1 MHHFIRCL
9 ILFFLF
15 SSQPVAATPDYR
27 QHVPSELEPWVDWVL
42 WEHKE
47 LACPVSY
54 QGENRYC
61 TWPGGL
67 HFQLTDSGGRF
78 TQTITVYKKGT
89 VLLPGGT
96 GRWPE
101 NVLVDGSPVAVLSQ
115 HDMPA
120 IDLHPG
126 SYQIEGGFAWHS
138 LPESLLLPDTAGI
151 VLLELNGINIKYP
164 LIKDGRI
171 WLGASTNQSAARRP
185 MDKLS
190 LVVTRKLRDGH
201 PFEITTLMMLQ
212 VSGQQREV
220 VLGSPLLD
228 DFVPLRVRSKL
239 PARLG
244 SDGKLRVQVKPG
256 QWQLEV
262 DAYHPGNLQQLGS
275 PGQASP
281 WPKEEVWAFEARPE
295 VRLVEIANGVQVDP
309 RQTRLPE
316 HWRQLP
322 AYLVKP
328 DETLQIRV
336 IRRGDPVPDP
346 DNLRLKRTLW
356 LDFSGLGYTMQDQ
369 LQGKMTSGWRLSVDP
384 DIELGRVAL
393 NGKPQFITRMDEKR
407 PGVEVRRGAID
418 LHAESRLNRSD
429 EIPVTGWGRDLQQ
442 VSADLNLPPGWKLL
456 ATTGVDVEHAS
467 WVKQWSLYDLFVVFI
482 VAFGVGRLWGWRW
495 AAVALITL
503 GLIWHEPGAPRGIWF
518 YLLVVA
524 ALGRVISEGRMAYL
538 LRSAWLGGLVVLALI
553 VLPFAIDQARTG
565 LYPQLQLTAPQYPVS
580 IPAPTPAPPPM
591 REMSDA
597 PAPMVDGMAIKRKAH
612 KAREAVGGLA
622 SSVQSYREPKSKTSK
637 QWLPDKNAQV
647 QTGPGLPD
655 WKWRR
660 ISLRWDG
667 PVTQSQQ
674 MQLLLAG
681 PKTNM
686 ALNFLRILLT
696 ALLAWLFVDWAKS
709 RLRRIPGSS
718 VTSSTAGSTA
728 AVVMVIVAGFNGMQ
742 DARAV
747 DYPSSELL
755 QELEQRLIEPPEC
768 LPQCA
773 DIARMRLDIQDDNF
787 SIFMRVN
794 AAQESAAPV
803 PLGALVAVSAW
814 MDGEPSPLLRAGG
827 EHWMQIPA
835 GKHELEIIG
844 RMPDRTQLSLALPLL
859 PHQLE
864 LDVKG
869 WTVEGVNAQGVP
881 NQQLLL
887 TRVAKAG
894 TQSSDNKLT
903 PSVLPPFIRVERTLR
918 LGMEWLVENR
928 VTRLSPT
935 GVPVSIQIPLLP
947 GESVVTEGFPV
958 KQNKVLVTL
967 SPGARGTSWMSRMPQ
982 TGKITLKASSSSGW
996 IERWKVDVSP
1006 IWHVASEG
1014 IAPAHHQ
1021 QQGNWLPQYLPW
1033 PGDEVVLSIAR
1044 PEGVPGSLLTV
1055 VGSDMTVS
1063 PGKRATDTQLSLK
1076 VRASQGGRYEMT
1088 LPQQAQLQSVIID
1101 GRSQPIRQEERKVSL
1116 PLHPGEQQYLLK
1128 WREPEGI
1135 DSRWKTPQVD
1145 LGQPSVNARIK
1156 VRLAG
1161 DRWTLFAFG
1170 PRLGPAVL
1178 FWGELLVL
1186 IGIAIVLGRLKGW
1199 TPLGTG
1205 SWFLL
1210 GIGLTQVS
1218 PLSALLVV
1226 GALLVLGYRKKIDTA
1241 EMNHFNL
1248 MQVLLALLVIAGAS
1262 SLLWAVQQ
1270 GLLGVPRM
1278 QIAGNGSTASEL
1290 NWYQDRSDA
1299 LLPQASIVSLPL
1311 TVYRWLMLAWALWLA
1326 LSVLKWSQ
1334 WAWDAFTHG
1343 ERWRHVKLKLPRLNS
1358 KPKAKQ
1364 DDSIK

>member
-1 MHHFIRCL
+1 MCHFFRGVL
-9 ILFFLF
+9 LFSLFFL
-15 SSQPVAATPDYR
+15 QPAVASPDYR
-27 QHVPSELEPWVDWVL
+27 QHVPAELEPWVDWVL
-42 WEHKE
+42 WKHKE
-47 LACPVSY
+47 LACPVSF
-54 QGENRYC
+54 QSEERYC
-61 TWPGGL
+61 IWPGSL
-67 HFQLTDSGGRF
+67 QLQLTESGGRF
-78 TQTITVYKKGT
+78 TQHITVYKKSI
-89 VLLPGGT
+89 VLLPGGF

-101 NVLVDGSPVAVLSQ
+101 NVQVDGSPVAVLSRQ
-115 HDMPA
+115 DLPA
-120 IDLHPG
+120 INLYPG
-126 SYQIEGGFAWHS
+126 SYQIAGEYAWSS
-138 LPESLLLPDTAGI
+138 LPESLRLPETAGI
-151 VLLELNGINIKYP
+151 VLLELNGKNIKYP
-164 LIKDGRI
+164 LIKGGEI
-171 WLGASTNQSAARRP
+171 WLGASTKQSISKRP

-201 PFEITTLMMLQ
+201 PFEVTTLMMLQ

-220 VLGSPLLD
+220 VLGAPLLD
-228 DFVPLRVRSKL
+228 GFVPLQVRGKL

-262 DAYHPGNLQQLGS
+262 DAYNPNYVQQVALS
-275 PGQASP
+275 GQTAP
-281 WPKEEVWAFEARPE
+281 WPQEEVWAFEARPE
-295 VRLVEIANGVQVDP
+295 VRLVEISNGTQVDP
-309 RQTRLPE
+309 RQTRLPQQ
-316 HWRQLP
+316 WRQLP
-322 AYLVKP
+322 AYLLKP
-328 DETLQIRV
+328 GEALQIKV
-336 IRRGDPVPDP
+336 IRRGDPLPDP

-356 LDFSGLGYTMQDQ
+356 LDFSGQGYTMQDR

-384 DIELGRVAL
+384 DIELGRVTL
-393 NGKPQFITRMDEKR
+393 NGEPQFITRMDEDR

-418 LHAESRLNRSD
+418 LHAESRLNNSR

-442 VSADLNLPPGWKLL
+442 VSADLNLPPGWRLL

-467 WVKQWSLYDLFVVFI
+467 WLKQWSLYDLFVVFI

-495 AAVALITL
+495 AAVTLITL

-524 ALGRVISEGRMAYL
+524 ALSRVITEGKMAYL

-553 VLPFAIDQARTG
+553 VLPFTIDQARTG
-565 LYPQLQLTAPQYPVS
+565 LYPQLQLTAHQYPVS
-580 IPAPTPAPPPM
+580 MPAPAPPPI

-597 PAPMVDGMAIKRKAH
+597 PAPMPQEMVIKRKANMA
-612 KAREAVGGLA
+612 KDAIGGLT
-622 SSVQSYREPKSKTSK
+622 SSIQSYREPKSKIRK

-655 WKWRR
+655 WQWRR
-660 ISLRWDG
+660 ITLRWDG
-667 PVTQSQQ
+667 PVTRSQQ
-674 MQLLLAG
+674 MQFLLAG
-681 PKTNM
+681 PKLNM
-686 ALNFLRILLT
+686 VLNFLRILLVGF
-696 ALLAWLFVDWAKS
+696 LAWLFVDWTRS
-709 RLRRIPGSS
+709 RLRTSRSS
-718 VTSSTAGSTA
+718 GASSSASVA
-728 AVVMVIVAGFNGMQ
+728 AVVMMIATGFGGVQ
-742 DARAV
+742 DARAG

-755 QELEQRLIEPPEC
+755 EELEQRLIEPPQCE
-768 LPQCA
+768 PQCA
-773 DIARMRLDIQDDNF
+773 DIAYMRLDILDDNF
-787 SIFMRVN
+787 SIFMRVD

-803 PLGALVAVSAW
+803 PVGALVAVSAW
-814 MDGEPSPLLRAGG
+814 IDGEPSPLLRTGDQR
-827 EHWMQIPA
+827 WMQIPV

-844 RMPDRTQLSLALPLL
+844 RMPDQRQLSLALPLL
-859 PHQLE
+859 PHKLE
-864 LDVKG
+864 VSAKG
-869 WTVEGVNAQGVP
+869 WAVDGVNPQGIP
-881 NQQLLL
+881 NKQLLL
-887 TRVAKAG
+887 SRVVKDD
-894 TQSSDNKLT
+894 TQNSDNKLT
-903 PSVLPPFIRVERTLR
+903 PRVLPPFIRVERTLR
-918 LGMEWLVENR
+918 LGMEWSVETR
-928 VTRLSPT
+928 VTRLSPM

-958 KQNKVLVTL
+958 KNSSVLVTL
-967 SPGARGTSWMSRMPQ
+967 SPGARGASWKSRLAQ
-982 TGKITLKASSSSGW
+982 SDQITLTAAQSSGW

-1033 PGDEVVLSIAR
+1033 PGDEVILNITR
-1044 PEGVPGSLLTV
+1044 PEGVPGTLLTV
-1055 VGSDMTVS
+1055 VSSNMTVN
-1063 PGKRATDTQLSLK
+1063 PGKRATDTLLSLK

-1101 GRSQPIRQEERKVSL
+1101 GRSQPIRQEERKVLL
-1116 PLHPGEQQYLLK
+1116 PLHPGEQQYVLK

-1135 DSRWKTPQVD
+1135 STGWETPQVD
-1145 LGQPSVNARIK
+1145 LGHPSVNARIK
-1156 VRLAG
+1156 VKLAG

-1170 PRLGPAVL
+1170 PTLGPAVL

-1186 IGIAIVLGRLKGW
+1186 IAIAIVLGRLKQW

-1218 PLSALLVV
+1218 PASALLVV
-1226 GALLVLGYRKKIDTA
+1226 GALLALGYRRQIDTTG
-1241 EMNHFNL
+1241 MKYFNL
-1248 MQVLLALLVIAGAS
+1248 LQIALALLVIVGAS

-1278 QIAGNGSTASEL
+1278 QIGGNGSTASEL

-1299 LLPQASIVSLPL
+1299 LLPQASIISLPL
-1311 TVYRWLMLAWALWLA
+1311 SVYRWLMLAWALWLA

-1334 WAWDAFTHG
+1334 WAWSAFTHG

-1364 DDSIK
+1364 DDSKK

>member
-1 MHHFIRCL
+1 MRHFIRGL

-15 SSQPVAATPDYR
+15 SSQTVTATPDYR

-54 QGENRYC
+54 QGEERYC
-61 TWPGGL
+61 IWPGGL
-67 HFQLTDSGGRF
+67 QLQLADRGGRF
-78 TQTITVYKKGT
+78 TQNITVYKRGA
-89 VLLPGGT
+89 VWLPGGA

-101 NVLVDGSPVAVLSQ
+101 NVLVDGSPVAVFSQ
-115 HDMPA
+115 QDLPA

-126 SYQIEGGFAWHS
+126 SYQIEGGYAWNS

-151 VLLELNGINIKYP
+151 VLLELKGTSIKYP

-171 WLGASTNQSAARRP
+171 WLGASTNQSTSKRP

-190 LVVTRKLRDGH
+190 LVVNRKLRDGH

-228 DFVPLRVRSKL
+228 GFVPLRVRSKL

-262 DAYHPGNLQQLGS
+262 DAYHRGYLQQLGS
-275 PGQASP
+275 PGQAAP

-295 VRLVEIANGVQVDP
+295 VRLVEITNGVQVDP

-316 HWRQLP
+316 QWRKLP

-328 DETLQIRV
+328 DETLQIKV

-356 LDFSGLGYTMQDQ
+356 LDFSGQGYTMQDR

-393 NGKPQFITRMDEKR
+393 NGKPQFITRMEEKR

-418 LHAESRLNRSD
+418 LHAESRLNHTG

-495 AAVALITL
+495 AALTLITL

-524 ALGRVISEGRMAYL
+524 ALGRVISEGKIAYL

-553 VLPFAIDQARTG
+553 VLPFVIDQARTG

-580 IPAPTPAPPPM
+580 MPASTTPPAPMP
-591 REMSDA
+591 EMSDA
-597 PAPMVDGMAIKRKAH
+597 SAPMEEMAIKRKAH
-612 KAREAVGGLA
+612 KAKDAVGGLV
-622 SSVQSYREPKSKTSK
+622 SSIQSYREPKSKIRT
-637 QWLPDKNAQV
+637 QWLPDKNSQV

-655 WKWRR
+655 WQWRR

-674 MQLLLAG
+674 MRLLLAG
-681 PKTNM
+681 PKTSM
-686 ALNFLRILLT
+686 VLNFLRILLT
-696 ALLAWLFVDWAKS
+696 ALLAWLFVDWARS
-709 RLRRIPGSS
+709 RLRTTGSS
-718 VTSSTAGSTA
+718 GASSAASAA
-728 AVVMVIVAGFNGMQ
+728 AVVMMVVTGFGGIQ
-742 DARAV
+742 DTWAA
-747 DYPSSELL
+747 DFPSSELL

-773 DIARMRLDIQDDNF
+773 DIARMRLDIEDDHF

-794 AAQESAAPV
+794 AAQESATPV
-803 PLGALVAVSAW
+803 PVGALVAVSTW
-814 MDGEPSPLLRAGG
+814 LDGEPSPLLRAGG
-827 EHWMQIPA
+827 ERWMQIPA

-844 RMPDRTQLSLALPLL
+844 RMPDQTQLSLALPLL

-864 LDVKG
+864 LGVKG

-881 NQQLLL
+881 NKQLLL
-887 TRVAKAG
+887 TRVARADA
-894 TQSSDNKLT
+894 QSSDNKLV

-947 GESVVTEGFPV
+947 GESVVSEGFPV
-958 KQNKVLVTL
+958 KKNKVLVTL
-967 SPGARGTSWMSRMPQ
+967 SPGARGTSWMSRMAQ
-982 TGKITLKASSSSGW
+982 AEKITLTAAPSSGW

-1006 IWHVASEG
+1006 IWHMESEG

-1033 PGDEVVLSIAR
+1033 PGDQVTLNITR

-1055 VGSDMTVS
+1055 VGSNMTVS
-1063 PGKRATDTQLSLK
+1063 PGKRASDTQLNLK

-1088 LPQQAQLQSVIID
+1088 LPQQAQLQTVIID
-1101 GRSQPIRQEERKVSL
+1101 GRSQPIRQEGRSVSL

-1135 DSRWKTPQVD
+1135 HYRWKTSEVD
-1145 LGQPSVNARIK
+1145 LGHPSVNARVK

-1226 GALLVLGYRKKIDTA
+1226 GALLALGFRKQLDTTG
-1241 EMNHFNL
+1241 MKYFNL
-1248 MQVLLALLVIAGAS
+1248 MQVLLVLLVIAGAS

-1299 LLPQASIVSLPL
+1299 LLPQASIISLPL

-1326 LSVLKWSQ
+1326 LSVLKWSL

-1364 DDSIK
+1364 DDSKK

>member
-1 MHHFIRCL
+1 MGMIQMQHSIRGL

-15 SSQPVAATPDYR
+15 STQSVAASPDYR
-27 QHVPSELEPWVDWVL
+27 QHVPAELEPWVDWVL

-54 QGENRYC
+54 QGEERYC
-61 TWPGGL
+61 IWPGSL
-67 HFQLTDSGGRF
+67 QLQLTESGGRF
-78 TQTITVYKKGT
+78 TQKITVYKKDV
-89 VLLPGGT
+89 VLLPGGS

-101 NVLVDGSPVAVLSQ
+101 NVQVDASPVAVLSQ
-115 HDMPA
+115 QDLPA
-120 IDLHPG
+120 INLHPG
-126 SYQIEGGFAWHS
+126 SYQITGEYAWSS
-138 LPESLLLPDTAGI
+138 LPESLRLPETAGI
-151 VLLELNGINIKYP
+151 VLLELNGKNIKYP
-164 LIKDGRI
+164 LIKGGEI
-171 WLGASTNQSAARRP
+171 WLGASTKQSISKRP

-220 VLGSPLLD
+220 VLGTPLLD
-228 DFVPLRVRSKL
+228 GFVPLQVRGKL

-262 DAYHPGNLQQLGS
+262 DGYHPDYLQQIAL
-275 PGQASP
+275 PAQAAP
-281 WPKEEVWAFEARPE
+281 WPQEEVWAFEARPE
-295 VRLVEIANGVQVDP
+295 IRLVEITNGTQVDP

-322 AYLVKP
+322 AYLLKP
-328 DETLQIRV
+328 GEALQIKV
-336 IRRGDPVPDP
+336 IRRGDPLPDP

-356 LDFSGLGYTMQDQ
+356 LDFSGQGYTMQDR

-384 DIELGRVAL
+384 QVELGRVTL
-393 NGKPQFITRMDEKR
+393 NGEPQFITRMDENR

-418 LHAESRLNRSD
+418 LHAESRLNNNS

-442 VSADLNLPPGWKLL
+442 VSADLNLPPGWRLL

-467 WVKQWSLYDLFVVFI
+467 WLKQWSLYDLFVVFI

-495 AAVALITL
+495 AVLTLVTL

-524 ALGRVISEGRMAYL
+524 ALSRVITEGKMAYL

-565 LYPQLQLTAPQYPVS
+565 LYPQLELTTPQYPAAISV
-580 IPAPTPAPPPM
+580 PAPPPM
-591 REMSDA
+591 VEMSDEAMYEEA
-597 PAPMVDGMAIKRKAH
+597 PVKRRAKMAKDAI
-612 KAREAVGGLA
+612 GGLT
-622 SSVQSYREPKSKTSK
+622 SSIQSYREPKSKIRK
-637 QWLPDKNAQV
+637 QWMPDKNAQV

-655 WKWRR
+655 WQWRR

-667 PVTQSQQ
+667 PVTRSQQ

-681 PKTNM
+681 PKLNM
-686 ALNFLRILLT
+686 VLNFLRILLVGF
-696 ALLAWLFVDWAKS
+696 LAWLFVDWARN
-709 RLRRIPGSS
+709 RLRTTGSS
-718 VTSSTAGSTA
+718 GASSAATAA
-728 AVVMVIVAGFNGMQ
+728 AVVMMVVAGFGGMR
-742 DARAV
+742 DAMAG

-755 QELEQRLIEPPEC
+755 EELEQRLIEPPQC

-773 DIARMRLDIQDDNF
+773 DIAHMRLDILDDNF
-787 SIFMRVN
+787 SIFMRVD

-803 PLGALVAVSAW
+803 PVGALVAVSAW
-814 MDGEPSPLLRAGG
+814 IDGEPSPLLRAGG
-827 EHWMQIPA
+827 QRWMQIPA

-844 RMPDRTQLSLALPLL
+844 RMPDQRQLSLALPLL
-859 PHQLE
+859 PHKLE
-864 LDVKG
+864 VSAKG
-869 WTVEGVNAQGVP
+869 WTVDGVSPQGVP
-881 NQQLLL
+881 NKQLLL
-887 TRVAKAG
+887 SREVKAD
-894 TQSSDNKLT
+894 TQNADNKLT
-903 PSVLPPFIRVERTLR
+903 PRVLPPFLRVERTLR
-918 LGMEWLVENR
+918 LGMEWSVETH

-947 GESVVTEGFPV
+947 GESVVSEGFPV
-958 KQNKVLVTL
+958 KDNSVLVTL
-967 SPGARGTSWMSRMPQ
+967 SPGARGTSWTSRLSQ
-982 TGKITLKASSSSGW
+982 GEQITLKASQSSGW
-996 IERWKVDVSP
+996 VERWKVDVSP
-1006 IWHVASEG
+1006 IWHVTSEG

-1033 PGDEVVLSIAR
+1033 PGDEVILKVTR

-1055 VGSDMTVS
+1055 VGSNMTVS
-1063 PGKRATDTQLSLK
+1063 PGKRATDTLLSLK

-1116 PLHPGEQQYLLK
+1116 PLHPGEQQYVLK
-1128 WREPEGI
+1128 WREPTGI
-1135 DSRWKTPQVD
+1135 NTGWKTPQVD
-1145 LGQPSVNARIK
+1145 LGQPSVNTRIK
-1156 VRLAG
+1156 VKLAG

-1170 PRLGPAVL
+1170 PTLGPAVL

-1186 IGIAIVLGRLKGW
+1186 IAIAIVLGRLKQW

-1218 PLSALLVV
+1218 PASALLVV
-1226 GALLVLGYRKKIDTA
+1226 GALLALGYRKQIDTTG
-1241 EMNHFNL
+1241 MKYFNL
-1248 MQVLLALLVIAGAS
+1248 LQIALALLVIVGAS

-1299 LLPQASIVSLPL
+1299 LLPQASIISLPL

-1334 WAWDAFTHG
+1334 WAWGAFTHG
-1343 ERWRHVKLKLPRLNS
+1343 ESWRHVKLKLPRLNS

-1364 DDSIK
+1364 DDSKM

>member
-1 MHHFIRCL
+1 MGMIQMQHSIRGL

-15 SSQPVAATPDYR
+15 STQSVAASPDYR
-27 QHVPSELEPWVDWVL
+27 QHVPAELEPWVDWVL

-54 QGENRYC
+54 QGEERYC
-61 TWPGGL
+61 IWPGSL
-67 HFQLTDSGGRF
+67 QLQLTESGGRF
-78 TQTITVYKKGT
+78 TQKITVYKKDD
-89 VLLPGGT
+89 VLLPGGS

-101 NVLVDGSPVAVLSQ
+101 NVQVDASPVAVLSQ
-115 HDMPA
+115 QDLPA
-120 IDLHPG
+120 INLHPG
-126 SYQIEGGFAWHS
+126 SYQITGEYAWSS
-138 LPESLLLPDTAGI
+138 LPESLRLPETAGI
-151 VLLELNGINIKYP
+151 VLLELNGKNIKYP
-164 LIKDGRI
+164 LIKGGEI
-171 WLGASTNQSAARRP
+171 WLGASTKQSISKRP

-220 VLGSPLLD
+220 VLGTPLLD
-228 DFVPLRVRSKL
+228 GFVPLQVRGKL

-262 DAYHPGNLQQLGS
+262 DGYHPDYLQQIAL
-275 PGQASP
+275 PAQAAP
-281 WPKEEVWAFEARPE
+281 WPQEEVWAFEARPE
-295 VRLVEIANGVQVDP
+295 IRLVEITNGTQVDP

-322 AYLVKP
+322 AYLLKP
-328 DETLQIRV
+328 GEALQIKV
-336 IRRGDPVPDP
+336 IRRGDPLPDP

-356 LDFSGLGYTMQDQ
+356 LDFSGQGYTMQDR

-384 DIELGRVAL
+384 QVELGRVTL
-393 NGKPQFITRMDEKR
+393 NGEPQFITRMDENR

-418 LHAESRLNRSD
+418 LHAESRLNNNS

-442 VSADLNLPPGWKLL
+442 VSADLNLPPGWRLL

-467 WVKQWSLYDLFVVFI
+467 WLKQWSLYDLFVVFI

-495 AAVALITL
+495 AVLTLVTL

-524 ALGRVISEGRMAYL
+524 ALSRVITEGKMAYL

-565 LYPQLQLTAPQYPVS
+565 LYPQLELTTPQYPATISV
-580 IPAPTPAPPPM
+580 PAPPPM
-591 REMSDA
+591 VEMSDEAMYEEA
-597 PAPMVDGMAIKRKAH
+597 PVKRRAKMAKDAI
-612 KAREAVGGLA
+612 GGLT
-622 SSVQSYREPKSKTSK
+622 SSIQSYREPKSKIRK
-637 QWLPDKNAQV
+637 QWMPDKNAQV

-655 WKWRR
+655 WQWRR

-667 PVTQSQQ
+667 PVTRSQQ

-681 PKTNM
+681 PKLNM
-686 ALNFLRILLT
+686 VLNFLRILLVGF
-696 ALLAWLFVDWAKS
+696 LAWLFVDWARN
-709 RLRRIPGSS
+709 RLRTTGSS
-718 VTSSTAGSTA
+718 GASSAATAA
-728 AVVMVIVAGFNGMQ
+728 AVVMMVVAGFGGMR
-742 DARAV
+742 DAMAG

-755 QELEQRLIEPPEC
+755 EELEQRLIEPPEC

-773 DIARMRLDIQDDNF
+773 DIAHMRLDILDDNF
-787 SIFMRVN
+787 SIFMRVD

-803 PLGALVAVSAW
+803 PVGALVAVSAW
-814 MDGEPSPLLRAGG
+814 IDGEPSPLLRAGG
-827 EHWMQIPA
+827 QRWMQIPA

-844 RMPDRTQLSLALPLL
+844 RMPDQRQLSLALPLL
-859 PHQLE
+859 PHKLE
-864 LDVKG
+864 VSAKG
-869 WTVEGVNAQGVP
+869 WTVDGVSPQGVP
-881 NQQLLL
+881 NKQLLL
-887 TRVAKAG
+887 SREVKAD
-894 TQSSDNKLT
+894 TQNADNKLT
-903 PSVLPPFIRVERTLR
+903 PRVLPPFLRVERTLR
-918 LGMEWLVENR
+918 LGMEWSVETH

-947 GESVVTEGFPV
+947 GESVVSEGFPV
-958 KQNKVLVTL
+958 KDNSVLVTL
-967 SPGARGTSWMSRMPQ
+967 SPGARGTSWTSRLVQ
-982 TGKITLKASSSSGW
+982 SEKITLKASQSSGW

-1006 IWHVASEG
+1006 IWHVTSEG

-1033 PGDEVVLSIAR
+1033 PGDEVILNITR

-1055 VGSDMTVS
+1055 VGSNMTVS
-1063 PGKRATDTQLSLK
+1063 PGKRATDTLLSLK

-1116 PLHPGEQQYLLK
+1116 PLHPGEQQYVLK
-1128 WREPEGI
+1128 WREPTGI
-1135 DSRWKTPQVD
+1135 NTGWKTPQVD
-1145 LGQPSVNARIK
+1145 LGQPGVNTRIK
-1156 VRLAG
+1156 VKLAG

-1170 PRLGPAVL
+1170 PTLGPAVL

-1186 IGIAIVLGRLKGW
+1186 IAIAIVLGRLKQW

-1218 PLSALLVV
+1218 PASALLVV
-1226 GALLVLGYRKKIDTA
+1226 GALLALGYRKQIDTTG
-1241 EMNHFNL
+1241 MKYFNL
-1248 MQVLLALLVIAGAS
+1248 LQIALALLVIVGAS

-1299 LLPQASIVSLPL
+1299 LLPQASIISLPL
-1311 TVYRWLMLAWALWLA
+1311 SVYRWLMLAWALWLA

-1334 WAWDAFTHG
+1334 WAWGAFTHG
-1343 ERWRHVKLKLPRLNS
+1343 ESWRHVKLKLPRLNS

-1364 DDSIK
+1364 DDSKM

>member
-1 MHHFIRCL
+1 MGNIQMRHFIRGL

-15 SSQPVAATPDYR
+15 FSHAVVATPDYR
-27 QHVPSELEPWVDWVL
+27 QHVPAELEPWVDWVL
-42 WEHKE
+42 WEYKE

-54 QGENRYC
+54 QSEERYC
-61 TWPGGL
+61 IWPGSL
-67 HFQLTDSGGRF
+67 QLQLTDNGGRF
-78 TQTITVYKKGT
+78 TQKITVYKKDV
-89 VLLPGGT
+89 VLLPGGI

-101 NVLVDGSPVAVLSQ
+101 NVRVDGSPVAVLSQ
-115 HDMPA
+115 QAMPA
-120 IDLHPG
+120 INLHPG
-126 SYQIEGGFAWHS
+126 SYQIEGEYAWNS
-138 LPESLLLPDTAGI
+138 LPESLLLPETAGI
-151 VLLELNGINIKYP
+151 VLLELNGKNIKYP
-164 LIKDGRI
+164 LIKGGQI
-171 WLGASTNQSAARRP
+171 WLGASTNQSITKRP

-220 VLGSPLLD
+220 VLGTPLLD
-228 DFVPLRVRSKL
+228 GFVPLQVRGKL

-262 DAYHPGNLQQLGS
+262 DAYHPDYMEQIAL
-275 PGQASP
+275 PRQAAP
-281 WPKEEVWAFEARPE
+281 WPQEEVWAFEAQPE
-295 VRLVEIANGVQVDP
+295 IRLVEITNGIQVDP
-309 RQTRLPE
+309 RQTRLPQ

-322 AYLVKP
+322 AYLLKP
-328 DETLQIRV
+328 GEALQIKV
-336 IRRGDPVPDP
+336 IRRGDPLPDP

-356 LDFSGLGYTMQDQ
+356 LDFSGRGYTMQDR

-384 DIELGRVAL
+384 EVELGRVTL
-393 NGKPQFITRMDEKR
+393 NGEPQFITRMDEKR

-418 LHAESRLNRSD
+418 LHAESRLNNSR

-442 VSADLNLPPGWKLL
+442 VSADLNLPPGWRLL

-467 WVKQWSLYDLFVVFI
+467 WIKQWSLYDLFIVFI

-495 AAVALITL
+495 AALTLVTL
-503 GLIWHEPGAPRGIWF
+503 GLIWHEPLAPKGIWF

-524 ALGRVISEGRMAYL
+524 ALQRVISEGKMAYL
-538 LRSAWLGGLVVLALI
+538 LRSAWLGGLVALALI
-553 VLPFAIDQARTG
+553 LLPFAIDQARTG
-565 LYPQLQLTAPQYPVS
+565 LYPQLELTAPQYPVS
-580 IPAPTPAPPPM
+580 MPAPTPQL
-591 REMSDA
+591 SDA
-597 PAPMVDGMAIKRKAH
+597 PMVEEMAVKREAH
-612 KAREAVGGLA
+612 KAKNAIGGLV
-622 SSVQSYREPKSKTSK
+622 SSVRSYREPESKIRK

-655 WKWRR
+655 WQWRR

-667 PVTQSQQ
+667 PVTQSQR
-674 MQLLLAG
+674 MQLLMAG
-681 PKTNM
+681 PKLNM
-686 ALNFLRILLT
+686 ALNFLRILLVG
-696 ALLAWLFVDWAKS
+696 LLAWLFVDWARG
-709 RLRRIPGSS
+709 RLRTTGSS
-718 VTSSTAGSTA
+718 GASGAATAA
-728 AVVMVIVAGFNGMQ
+728 AVVMMIVAGFGGMQ
-742 DARAV
+742 DAMAG

-755 QELEQRLIEPPEC
+755 EELEQRLIEPPEC

-773 DIARMRLDIQDDNF
+773 DIEHMRLDILDDNF

-803 PLGALVAVSAW
+803 PVGALVPVSAW
-814 MDGEPSPLLRAGG
+814 IDGEPSPLLRAGG
-827 EHWMQIPA
+827 ERWMHIPA

-844 RMPDRTQLSLALPLL
+844 RMPDQAQLSLALPLL
-859 PHQLE
+859 PHKLE
-864 LDVKG
+864 VSAKG
-869 WTVEGVNAQGVP
+869 WTVDGVNPQGIP
-881 NQQLLL
+881 NKQLLL
-887 TRVAKAG
+887 TRVTRSD
-894 TQSSDNKLT
+894 TQNGDNKLT
-903 PSVLPPFIRVERTLR
+903 PRVLPPFIRVERTLR

-958 KQNKVLVTL
+958 KNSSVLVTL
-967 SPGARGTSWMSRMPQ
+967 SPGARGTSWKSRLAQGDKM
-982 TGKITLKASSSSGW
+982 TLTASQSSGW

-1006 IWHVASEG
+1006 IWHVTSEG

-1033 PGDEVVLSIAR
+1033 PGDQVILNITR
-1044 PEGVPGSLLTV
+1044 PEGVPGALLTL
-1055 VGSDMTVS
+1055 VGSNMTIT
-1063 PGKRATDTQLSLK
+1063 PGKRATDTQLDLK

-1088 LPQQAQLQSVIID
+1088 LPQQAQLQSVSID
-1101 GRSQPIRQEERKVSL
+1101 GRSQPIRQEGRRVSL
-1116 PLHPGEQQYLLK
+1116 PLHPGEQRYVLK
-1128 WREPEGI
+1128 WRESDGI

-1145 LGQPSVNARIK
+1145 LGQPSVNTRIK
-1156 VRLAG
+1156 VKLAG

-1170 PRLGPAVL
+1170 PTLGPAVL

-1186 IGIAIVLGRLKGW
+1186 IAIAIVLGRLKEW

-1218 PLSALLVV
+1218 PASALLVV
-1226 GALLVLGYRKKIDTA
+1226 GALLALGYRKQIDTTGIKY
-1241 EMNHFNL
+1241 FNL
-1248 MQVLLALLVIAGAS
+1248 LQIALALLVIVGAS

-1299 LLPQASIVSLPL
+1299 LLPQASIISLPL

-1334 WAWDAFTHG
+1334 WAWGSFTHG
-1343 ERWRHVKLKLPRLNS
+1343 ERWRHVKLKLPKLNS

-1364 DDSIK
+1364 EDSKK

>member
-1 MHHFIRCL
+1 MRYFIRGL
-9 ILFFLF
+9 ILLFLF
-15 SSQPVAATPDYR
+15 YSQSTLAEPEYR
-27 QHVPSELEPWVDWVL
+27 QHVPSALEPWVDWVL

-54 QGENRYC
+54 QSEERYC
-61 TWPGGL
+61 IWPGSL
-67 HFQLTDSGGRF
+67 QLQLTDNGGRF
-78 TQTITVYKKGT
+78 TQKITVYKKDV
-89 VLLPGGT
+89 VLLPGGA

-101 NVLVDGSPVAVLSQ
+101 NVRVDGSPVAVLTQQSL
-115 HDMPA
+115 PA
-120 IDLHPG
+120 INLHPG
-126 SYQIEGGFAWHS
+126 SYQIEGEYAWNS
-138 LPESLLLPDTAGI
+138 LPESLLLPETAGI
-151 VLLELNGINIKYP
+151 VLLELNGKNIKYP
-164 LIKDGRI
+164 LIKGGQI
-171 WLGASTNQSAARRP
+171 WLGASTSQPVSKRP

-201 PFEITTLMMLQ
+201 PFEVTTLMMLQ

-220 VLGSPLLD
+220 VLGTPLLD
-228 DFVPLRVRSKL
+228 GFVPLQVRGKL

-262 DAYHPGNLQQLGS
+262 DAYHPGYLQQLGF
-275 PGQASP
+275 PGQAAP
-281 WPKEEVWAFEARPE
+281 WPQEEVWAFEARPE

-309 RQTRLPE
+309 RQTRLPQ

-322 AYLVKP
+322 AYLLKSG
-328 DETLQIRV
+328 EALQIKV
-336 IRRGDPVPDP
+336 IRRGDPLPDP

-356 LDFSGLGYTMQDQ
+356 LDFSGKGYTMQDR

-384 DIELGRVAL
+384 EVELGRVTL
-393 NGKPQFITRMDEKR
+393 NGEPQFITRMHEKR
-407 PGVEVRRGAID
+407 SGVEVRRGAID
-418 LHAESRLNRSD
+418 LHAESRLNNSG

-442 VSADLNLPPGWKLL
+442 VSADLNLPPGWRLL

-467 WVKQWSLYDLFVVFI
+467 WIKQWSLYDLFIVFI

-495 AAVALITL
+495 AALTLVTL
-503 GLIWHEPGAPRGIWF
+503 GLIWHEPLAPKGIWF

-524 ALGRVISEGRMAYL
+524 ALQRVISEGKMAYL
-538 LRSAWLGGLVVLALI
+538 LRSAWLGGLVALALI
-553 VLPFAIDQARTG
+553 LLPFVVDQARTG
-565 LYPQLQLTAPQYPVS
+565 LYPQLALTAPQYPVS
-580 IPAPTPAPPPM
+580 LPAPAPKPQL
-591 REMSDA
+591 SDA
-597 PAPMVDGMAIKRKAH
+597 PMVEEMAVKRGTH
-612 KAREAVGGLA
+612 KAKKAIGGLV
-622 SSVQSYREPKSKTSK
+622 SSVRSYRDPESKIRK

-655 WKWRR
+655 WQWRR

-674 MQLLLAG
+674 MQLLLVG
-681 PKTNM
+681 PKLNM
-686 ALNFLRILLT
+686 ALNFLRILL
-696 ALLAWLFVDWAKS
+696 AGVLAWLFVDWARG
-709 RLRRIPGSS
+709 RLRTPGASGGTS
-718 VTSSTAGSTA
+718 AVTAA
-728 AVVMVIVAGFNGMQ
+728 AVVIMVVSGFGGMQ
-742 DARAV
+742 DAMAG

-755 QELEQRLIEPPEC
+755 EELEQRLIEPPEC
-768 LPQCA
+768 VPQCA
-773 DIARMRLDIQDDNF
+773 DIAYMRLDILDDNF
-787 SIFMRVN
+787 SIFMRID

-803 PLGALVAVSAW
+803 PVGALVAVSAW
-814 MDGEPSPLLRAGG
+814 IDGEPSPLLRAGG
-827 EHWMQIPA
+827 QRWMQIPA

-844 RMPDRTQLSLALPLL
+844 RMPDQRQLSLALPLL
-859 PHQLE
+859 PHKLE
-864 LDVKG
+864 VSAKE
-869 WTVEGVNAQGVP
+869 WTVEGVNPQGVP
-881 NQQLLL
+881 NKQLLL
-887 TRVAKAG
+887 SRVVKAD
-894 TQSSDNKLT
+894 TQNADNKLL
-903 PSVLPPFIRVERTLR
+903 PRVLPPFIRVERTLR
-918 LGMEWLVENR
+918 LGLEWQVETR

-935 GVPVSIQIPLLP
+935 GTPVSIQIPLLP
-947 GESVVTEGFPV
+947 GESVVSEGFPV
-958 KQNKVLVTL
+958 KNSSVLVTL
-967 SPGARGTSWMSRMPQ
+967 SPGARGTSWKSRLSQ
-982 TGKITLKASSSSGW
+982 SDQITLKASQSSGW

-1006 IWHVASEG
+1006 IWHVTSEG

-1033 PGDEVVLSIAR
+1033 PGDEVILNISR
-1044 PEGVPGSLLTV
+1044 PEGVPGALLTV
-1055 VGSDMTVS
+1055 VGSNMTVS

-1101 GRSQPIRQEERKVSL
+1101 GRSQPIRQEGRKVSL
-1116 PLHPGEQQYLLK
+1116 PLHPGEQQYVLK

-1135 DSRWKTPQVD
+1135 STGWKTPQVD
-1145 LGQPSVNARIK
+1145 LGHPSVNARIK
-1156 VRLAG
+1156 VKLAG

-1170 PRLGPAVL
+1170 PTLGPAVL

-1186 IGIAIVLGRLKGW
+1186 IAIAIVLGRLKQW

-1218 PLSALLVV
+1218 PASALLVV
-1226 GALLVLGYRKKIDTA
+1226 GALLALGYRKQIDTTG
-1241 EMNHFNL
+1241 MKYFNL
-1248 MQVLLALLVIAGAS
+1248 LQIALALLVIVGAS

-1299 LLPQASIVSLPL
+1299 LLPQASIISLPL
-1311 TVYRWLMLAWALWLA
+1311 SVYRWLMLAWALWLA

-1334 WAWDAFTHG
+1334 WAWGAFTQG
-1343 ERWRHVKLKLPRLNS
+1343 ERWRHVKLKLPKLNS

-1364 DDSIK
+1364 EEGKK

>member
-1 MHHFIRCL
+1 M
-9 ILFFLF
+9 
-15 SSQPVAATPDYR
+15 
-27 QHVPSELEPWVDWVL
+27 
-42 WEHKE
+42 
-47 LACPVSY
+47 
-54 QGENRYC
+54 
-61 TWPGGL
+61 
-67 HFQLTDSGGRF
+67 
-78 TQTITVYKKGT
+78 
-89 VLLPGGT
+89 LPGGS

-101 NVLVDGSPVAVLSQ
+101 NVQVDASPVAVLSQ
-115 HDMPA
+115 QDLPA
-120 IDLHPG
+120 INLHPG
-126 SYQIEGGFAWHS
+126 SYQITGEYAWSS
-138 LPESLLLPDTAGI
+138 LPESLRLPETAGI
-151 VLLELNGINIKYP
+151 VLLELNGKNIKYP
-164 LIKDGRI
+164 LIKGGEI
-171 WLGASTNQSAARRP
+171 WLGASTKQSISKRP

-220 VLGSPLLD
+220 VLGTPLLD
-228 DFVPLRVRSKL
+228 GFVPLQVRGKL

-262 DAYHPGNLQQLGS
+262 DGYHPDYLQQIAL
-275 PGQASP
+275 PAQAAP
-281 WPKEEVWAFEARPE
+281 WPQEEVWAFEARPE
-295 VRLVEIANGVQVDP
+295 IRLVEITNGTQVDP

-322 AYLVKP
+322 AYLLKP
-328 DETLQIRV
+328 GEALQIKV
-336 IRRGDPVPDP
+336 IRRGDPLPDP

-356 LDFSGLGYTMQDQ
+356 LDFSGQGYTMQDR

-384 DIELGRVAL
+384 QVELGRVTL
-393 NGKPQFITRMDEKR
+393 NGEPQFITRMDENR

-418 LHAESRLNRSD
+418 LHAESRLNNNS

-442 VSADLNLPPGWKLL
+442 VSADLNLPPGWRLL

-467 WVKQWSLYDLFVVFI
+467 WLKQWSLYDLFVVFI

-495 AAVALITL
+495 AVLTLVTL

-524 ALGRVISEGRMAYL
+524 ALSRVITQGKMAYL

-565 LYPQLQLTAPQYPVS
+565 LYPQLELTTPQYPATISV
-580 IPAPTPAPPPM
+580 PAPPPM
-591 REMSDA
+591 VEMSDEAMYEEA
-597 PAPMVDGMAIKRKAH
+597 PVKRRAKMAKDAI
-612 KAREAVGGLA
+612 GGLA
-622 SSVQSYREPKSKTSK
+622 SSIQSYREPKSKIRK
-637 QWLPDKNAQV
+637 QWMPDKNAQV

-655 WKWRR
+655 WQWRR

-667 PVTQSQQ
+667 PVTRSQQ

-681 PKTNM
+681 PKLNM
-686 ALNFLRILLT
+686 VLNFLRILLVGF
-696 ALLAWLFVDWAKS
+696 LAWLFVDWARN
-709 RLRRIPGSS
+709 RLRTTGSS
-718 VTSSTAGSTA
+718 GASSAATAA
-728 AVVMVIVAGFNGMQ
+728 AVVMMVVAGFGGMR
-742 DARAV
+742 DAMAG

-755 QELEQRLIEPPEC
+755 EELEQRLIEPPEC

-773 DIARMRLDIQDDNF
+773 DIAHMRLDILDDNF
-787 SIFMRVN
+787 SIFMRVD

-803 PLGALVAVSAW
+803 PVGALVAVSAW
-814 MDGEPSPLLRAGG
+814 IDGEPSPLLRAGG
-827 EHWMQIPA
+827 QRWMQIPA

-844 RMPDRTQLSLALPLL
+844 RMPDQRQLSLALPLL
-859 PHQLE
+859 PHKLE
-864 LDVKG
+864 VSAKG
-869 WTVEGVNAQGVP
+869 WTVDGVSPQGIP
-881 NQQLLL
+881 NKQLLL
-887 TRVAKAG
+887 SRVAKADA
-894 TQSSDNKLT
+894 QESDNKLT
-903 PSVLPPFIRVERTLR
+903 PRVLPPFIRVERTLR
-918 LGMEWLVENR
+918 LGMEWSVETH

-947 GESVVTEGFPV
+947 GESVVSEGFPV
-958 KQNKVLVTL
+958 KDNSVLVTL
-967 SPGARGTSWMSRMPQ
+967 SPGARGTSWTSRLVQ
-982 TGKITLKASSSSGW
+982 SEKITLKASQSSGW

-1006 IWHVASEG
+1006 IWHVTSEG

-1033 PGDEVVLSIAR
+1033 PGDEVILNITR

-1055 VGSDMTVS
+1055 VGSNMTVS
-1063 PGKRATDTQLSLK
+1063 PGKRATDTLLSLK

-1116 PLHPGEQQYLLK
+1116 PLHPGEQQYVLK
-1128 WREPEGI
+1128 WREPTGI
-1135 DSRWKTPQVD
+1135 NTGWKTPQVD
-1145 LGQPSVNARIK
+1145 LGQPSVNTRIK
-1156 VRLAG
+1156 VKLAG

-1170 PRLGPAVL
+1170 PTLGPAVL

-1186 IGIAIVLGRLKGW
+1186 IAIAIVLGRLKQW

-1218 PLSALLVV
+1218 PASALLVV
-1226 GALLVLGYRKKIDTA
+1226 GALLALGYRKQIDTTG
-1241 EMNHFNL
+1241 MKYFNL
-1248 MQVLLALLVIAGAS
+1248 LQIALALLVIVGAS

-1299 LLPQASIVSLPL
+1299 LLPQASIISLPL

-1334 WAWDAFTHG
+1334 WAWGAFTHG
-1343 ERWRHVKLKLPRLNS
+1343 ESWRHVKLKLPRLNS

-1364 DDSIK
+1364 DDSKM